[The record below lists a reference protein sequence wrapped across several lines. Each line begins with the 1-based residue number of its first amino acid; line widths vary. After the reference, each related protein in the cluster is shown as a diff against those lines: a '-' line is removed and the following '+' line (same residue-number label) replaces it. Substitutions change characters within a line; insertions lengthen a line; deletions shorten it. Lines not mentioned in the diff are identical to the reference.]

1 MPKLVYEGMKIR
13 FGLLILAL
21 LAGAVT
27 ADAQRS
33 RRHNVVVKTPSMVK
47 SYVDSL
53 AHIRER
59 IDSTE
64 MSSDDS
70 RYAMLFTPLTYY
82 RSPANHFLRLR
93 PEGGVGDSLGVML
106 DKTLMD
112 VYLNRPDLVRTTQRH
127 LEEVGAPIVADTK
140 PKKPKRDIIEEVAP
154 KAIELETAPIGY
166 RDLQS

>member
-1 MPKLVYEGMKIR
+1 VPKLVYEGMKIR

-21 LAGAVT
+21 VAGAVT

-33 RRHNVVVKTPSMVK
+33 RRHNVVVKTPSIVE

-70 RYAMLFTPLTYY
+70 RYAMLLFPSQACT
-82 RSPANHFLRLR
+82 FL
-93 PEGGVGDSLGVML
+93 
-106 DKTLMD
+106 
-112 VYLNRPDLVRTTQRH
+112 LNSDP
-127 LEEVGAPIVADTK
+127 
-140 PKKPKRDIIEEVAP
+140 
-154 KAIELETAPIGY
+154 
-166 RDLQS
+166 

>member
-33 RRHNVVVKTPSMVK
+33 RRHNVVVKTPSIVK

-64 MSSDDS
+64 MSLDDS
-70 RYAMLFTPLTYY
+70 RYAMLFTPLT
-82 RSPANHFLRLR
+82 
-93 PEGGVGDSLGVML
+93 
-106 DKTLMD
+106 
-112 VYLNRPDLVRTTQRH
+112 
-127 LEEVGAPIVADTK
+127 
-140 PKKPKRDIIEEVAP
+140 
-154 KAIELETAPIGY
+154 
-166 RDLQS
+166 